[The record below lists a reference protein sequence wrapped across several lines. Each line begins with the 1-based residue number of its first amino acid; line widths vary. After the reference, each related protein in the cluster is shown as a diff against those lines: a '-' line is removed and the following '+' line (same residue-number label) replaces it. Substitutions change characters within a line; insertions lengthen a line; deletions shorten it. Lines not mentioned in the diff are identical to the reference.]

1 MSKNKMDNFKKAAF
15 DMFGVGSDGSRVS
28 ADSKPK
34 KTLDEKVD
42 EILDAEPVSS
52 GEIVSASRSQQSVSG
67 GSAPY
72 VLVPATYLAPG
83 TVMEGTL
90 HSKGDVEIA
99 GTFKGDIFS
108 EGDVTLHTSIEG
120 NVTANNLTLID
131 CSVTGDCTATAL
143 VKLDAN
149 SSIKGNIVAAELSC
163 SGSIVGDIN
172 VRGNVAFESTAIV
185 DANIG
190 AGSIAMERGAKISG
204 KLNMRG

>member
-15 DMFGVGSDGSRVS
+15 DMFGVGSDGERVS
-28 ADSKPK
+28 KGTKA
-34 KTLDEKVD
+34 LDKKVD
-42 EILDAEPVSS
+42 KLPETEQIAS
-52 GEIVSASRSQQSVSG
+52 GEIVAASRSQQNVST

-99 GTFKGDIFS
+99 GTFKGDIIA
-108 EGDVTLHTSIEG
+108 EGDVTLHTNING
-120 NVTANNLTLID
+120 NITANNLTLID
-131 CSVTGDCTATAL
+131 CNVTGDCTATSL

-204 KLNMRG
+204 QLNMRS